1 MLTNQFLFLFIFL
14 SYFVAHNE
22 KFKEIN
28 QVNLFFSARM
38 RVQKIVKHNLL
49 VGHISQSF
57 IISWRFKLLDIN
69 CNQRAESERIFCRS
83 LFLFFLE
90 LSCSCFD
97 CALKSFPT
105 SHRTSTSGGHG
116 KYYCC
121 CMKIPFFSSR
131 HCRGKWKGI
140 NEN

>member
-57 IISWRFKLLDIN
+57 IISWRFKLLNIN

-105 SHRTSTSGGHG
+105 SHV
-116 KYYCC
+116 
-121 CMKIPFFSSR
+121 MKLRRAWKILLLLYENSILQQSSLQR
-131 HCRGKWKGI
+131 QMERD
-140 NEN
+140 